1 MSFFSR
7 AVTKYYF
14 LERPNP
20 TDTLSYKEHF
30 GKPVRVRTECLR
42 GKCQE
47 GLPGQNENIMLLN

>member
-42 GKCQE
+42 GKCGRSAWSE
-47 GLPGQNENIMLLN
+47 